1 MSSKKL
7 AVRVASLLAEQL
19 KTKIFDKKRKLEK
32 SQFRVET

>member
-7 AVRVASLLAEQL
+7 AVRVASLVAELL

-32 SQFRVET
+32 SQIRVET